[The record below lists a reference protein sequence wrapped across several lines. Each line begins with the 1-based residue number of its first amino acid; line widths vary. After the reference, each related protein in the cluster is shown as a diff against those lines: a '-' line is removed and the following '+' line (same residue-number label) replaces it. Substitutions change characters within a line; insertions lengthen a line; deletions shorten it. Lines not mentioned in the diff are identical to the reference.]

1 MTFEEELK
9 HVATY
14 SNIYEI
20 LWDGPKKFDVAKQY
34 LMREFGKPEST
45 ARSYITS
52 IRNGNTGLMMVD
64 EVAGTIALDKEKVCE
79 LEDSLEYLF
88 VWNEYDNRHREFEEF
103 KENAQKELKWSEDL
117 HMNLQA
123 ELNDNKFRHKCK
135 LVEYKKKVTELEEQ
149 LQETSDKL
157 ETTERELEKFKNA
170 PLVESLIH
178 RIKVKIHCWEQKRKA
193 GEC

>member
-34 LMREFGKPEST
+34 LMREYGEPEST

-64 EVAGTIALDKEKVCE
+64 EVAGTIALDKEKVCK

-117 HMNLQA
+117 RMNLQA
-123 ELNDNKFRHKCK
+123 ELNDAKCRHRGRIDD
-135 LVEYKKKVTELEEQ
+135 YKEKIAELEEQ
-149 LQETSDKL
+149 LKQTTDKL
-157 ETTERELEKFKNA
+157 VAKESELEKFKNA
-170 PLVESLIH
+170 SLEEFLIH
-178 RIKVKIHCWEQKRKA
+178 RIKVKIHCWEQKRRV
-193 GEC
+193 GEH

>member
-34 LMREFGKPEST
+34 LMREYEKPEFT
-45 ARSYITS
+45 AKSYITS
-52 IRNGNTGLMMVD
+52 IRNGNTELMTVD

-88 VWNEYDNRHREFEEF
+88 VWNEYDNCHREFEEF
-103 KENAQKELKWSEDL
+103 KEKE
-117 HMNLQA
+117 A
-123 ELNDNKFRHKCK
+123 
-135 LVEYKKKVTELEEQ
+135 
-149 LQETSDKL
+149 
-157 ETTERELEKFKNA
+157 RELEAAKKAEEERQAEEDKKKEEERLEN
-170 PLVESLIH
+170 L
-178 RIKVKIHCWEQKRKA
+178 RKVYDKLREEYKDYLKK
-193 GEC
+193 ED

>member
-20 LWDGPKKFDVAKQY
+20 LWDGPKKFDVVKQY
-34 LMREFGKPEST
+34 LMREYGKAEST

-64 EVAGTIALDKEKVCE
+64 EVAGTIALDKDKVCE

-117 HMNLQA
+117 RMNLQA
-123 ELNDNKFRHKCK
+123 ELNDVKWRHRGRIDECK
-135 LVEYKKKVTELEEQ
+135 EKIAELEEQ
-149 LQETSDKL
+149 LKQTTDKL
-157 ETTERELEKFKNA
+157 AGTEFELEKFKNA
-170 PLVESLIH
+170 SLVEFLIH

-193 GEC
+193 GEY

>member
-20 LWDGPKKFDVAKQY
+20 LWDEPKTFDVVKQY
-34 LMREFGKPEST
+34 LMREYGKPEST

-79 LEDSLEYLF
+79 LEDSLECLF

-103 KENAQKELKWSEDL
+103 KENWMLLELVAKVILPE
-117 HMNLQA
+117 H
-123 ELNDNKFRHKCK
+123 ELMTDYLKC
-135 LVEYKKKVTELEEQ
+135 VSQ
-149 LQETSDKL
+149 
-157 ETTERELEKFKNA
+157 FM
-170 PLVESLIH
+170 
-178 RIKVKIHCWEQKRKA
+178 
-193 GEC
+193 